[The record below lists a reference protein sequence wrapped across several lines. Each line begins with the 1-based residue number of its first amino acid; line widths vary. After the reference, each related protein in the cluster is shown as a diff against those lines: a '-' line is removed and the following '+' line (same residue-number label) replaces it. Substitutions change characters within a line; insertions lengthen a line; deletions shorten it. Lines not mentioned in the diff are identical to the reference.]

1 MKIILASNS
10 TYRNEL
16 MGKLGLEFNC
26 IKPEINEEELKYA
39 LLQSKLSPVA
49 VAEAL
54 SYEKGNSIFK
64 HQDKNT
70 LVISGDQ
77 LVSFENQILG
87 KPLTQTN
94 AILQLNLLNNK
105 SHKLITA
112 ITVFSESETVKH
124 NHISTLKMKNLTQ
137 TEIKN
142 YIHKDNPLDCSG
154 SYKIEK
160 NGITLFESIECNDF
174 TAIQGIP
181 MLWLSNYLKGAGFEL
196 FKN

>member
-1 MKIILASNS
+1 MVA
-10 TYRNEL
+10 RNYQ
-16 MGKLGLEFNC
+16 G
-26 IKPEINEEELKYA
+26 
-39 LLQSKLSPVA
+39 
-49 VAEAL
+49 
-54 SYEKGNSIFK
+54 IFK

-112 ITVFSESETVKH
+112 ITVFSASQTVKH